1 MLSHTKRKRCELAP
15 CCAPLHRFPP
25 MPIVFRG
32 QMSCCQ
38 LCRFCSEWIGF
49 HWSCDSLC
57 RPKKS
62 CDLAPCWARFR
73 RIPSTPIDSTA
84 KISYSLISQF
94 WVDRFNFANLAYCHI
109 GDSLSKNGF
118 GVTNTSNS
126 AARDFLN
133 SKKVWINNLSD
144 KTCCVPC
151 IGVTMHGTQH
161 GWKFVAGAPRPVNP
175 KAHPPHTGNNRDNR
189 GENECLLFSL
199 ELEIK
204 NSFKRT

>member
-1 MLSHTKRKRCELAP
+1 MRASP

-38 LCRFCSEWIGF
+38 LGWFCSELIGF

-94 WVDRFNFANLAYCHI
+94 WVDRFNYAKMAYCHI
-109 GDSLSKNGF
+109 GNSLSKNGF
-118 GVTNTSNS
+118 GVTNTSNPV
-126 AARDFLN
+126 ARDFLN
-133 SKKVWINNLSD
+133 SKKVSINNLSD
-144 KTCCVPC
+144 KTWQLVWQC
-151 IGVTMHGTQH
+151 TERNTD
-161 GWKFVAGAPRPVNP
+161 
-175 KAHPPHTGNNRDNR
+175 GN
-189 GENECLLFSL
+189 LWL
-199 ELEIK
+199 ELPGPSIRRHILRIQVMLRIIGERM
-204 NSFKRT
+204 NVCFFH